1 MQFLPKLK
9 KCFKMNKKNKIRPNY
24 QKNTASIS
32 KSLFQGVA
40 SYAGQAFT
48 SPLAAPVIAMV
59 TSQLCDIADRQFS
72 SQEASRAKSGIIVAV
87 DKINE
92 RLNNG
97 DSLRQDGFFTESDN
111 KKIDKVR
118 GRTKAD
124 KLFESMILT
133 VKNDSEEKKAE
144 YIGRLFANLCFNEN
158 VDKIHVNSF
167 IKMAGNLSYNDL
179 CYLYI
184 FRNESLFEFPDVRD
198 ITKFSSII
206 AKTEIYELMKLGFIA
221 SQQEEMQPSW
231 FGGIDIRRLQVQ
243 GYGFSLY
250 ELMELQDMPFL
261 EAYEVMKPLDIRL
274 KIPLI
279 QNKIE
284 EYYSL
289 ASSSEPSKTETE
301 DVELKGAYLNDLIR
315 NAVRNAEDRVKAK
328 RMA

>member
-1 MQFLPKLK
+1 MK
-9 KCFKMNKKNKIRPNY
+9 KKKNKIKRNNR
-24 QKNTASIS
+24 QKGS
-32 KSLFQGVA
+32 SLIKATFQGVA
-40 SYAGQAFT
+40 SYATQVFT
-48 SPLAAPVIAMV
+48 SPLAAPVISMV

-72 SQEASRAKSGIIVAV
+72 PLEAGRAKLGITIAV
-87 DKINE
+87 NKINE
-92 RLNNG
+92 RLNDGEN
-97 DSLRQDGFFTESDN
+97 LRQDGFFTESDN
-111 KKIDKVR
+111 NEISKVR

-133 VKNDSEEKKAE
+133 VKNDSEERKAE

-184 FRNESLFEFPDVRD
+184 FRNESFFEFPDVRD
-198 ITKFSSII
+198 ITNFSSII
-206 AKTEIYELMKLGFIA
+206 AKTEIFELMKLGFIA
-221 SQQEEMQPSW
+221 SKKEEMQPSW

-261 EAYEVMKPLDIRL
+261 DAYEVMKPLEIKF

-279 QNKIE
+279 QNMIE

-289 ASSSEPSKTETE
+289 ASSSELSKAESE
-301 DVELKGAYLNDLIR
+301 DVVLKGAYIEYLIR
-315 NAVRNAEDRVKAK
+315 NAVRNAEERVKEK
-328 RMA
+328 RMNKRSDK